1 MSKTTR
7 QTTTTNVR
15 QRKNGLWEG
24 RYRHDGKQKS
34 VYGKTRKEVRD
45 KLSKIQSELAEETYV
60 DETNMTVEQWL
71 KEFMDV
77 YINDVKGATIV
88 SYETMARLHI
98 NPTLGSI
105 RLKELTAAQVQR
117 FYKKL
122 SNDGF
127 APKTIR
133 GIHGFLHEALQ
144 KAVNMEVLRRN
155 VTEACQL
162 PKVRGNEMH
171 PLNNAQLQDFLK
183 RAEDDPFFH
192 PLFYVAFFTG
202 LRECEL
208 IGLTWDCVD
217 FERGTLRVYRQ
228 YGKLDS
234 GPHKGEYDFSTL
246 KNDKERT
253 FRVAPSVLNIFR
265 QMKVRQA
272 EQKLK
277 AGSSFRN
284 KRNFIFTRDD
294 GEPVSASTLYHHY
307 KKIVLAMDLPEVRF
321 HDARHTFATLSLQS
335 GVDIKTVSEAL
346 GHASVAFTLSVY
358 GHVTELM
365 QQDMAN
371 KMERLIGSL

>member
-133 GIHGFLHEALQ
+133 GIHGFLHEAL
-144 KAVNMEVLRRN
+144 
-155 VTEACQL
+155 
-162 PKVRGNEMH
+162 
-171 PLNNAQLQDFLK
+171 
-183 RAEDDPFFH
+183 
-192 PLFYVAFFTG
+192 
-202 LRECEL
+202 
-208 IGLTWDCVD
+208 
-217 FERGTLRVYRQ
+217 
-228 YGKLDS
+228 
-234 GPHKGEYDFSTL
+234 
-246 KNDKERT
+246 
-253 FRVAPSVLNIFR
+253 
-265 QMKVRQA
+265 
-272 EQKLK
+272 
-277 AGSSFRN
+277 
-284 KRNFIFTRDD
+284 
-294 GEPVSASTLYHHY
+294 
-307 KKIVLAMDLPEVRF
+307 
-321 HDARHTFATLSLQS
+321 
-335 GVDIKTVSEAL
+335 
-346 GHASVAFTLSVY
+346 
-358 GHVTELM
+358 
-365 QQDMAN
+365 
-371 KMERLIGSL
+371 